1 MHDHV
6 AFAVP
11 HAKTLSPWPEKRRE
25 HASHPVHTYM
35 RGSLLVTL
43 RRWLLKWKANGWIKG
58 IFAQRTTITY
68 ISWVDLQKSIFND
81 SVSPREVEVVEFIGE
96 VWIDIYRDRMV
107 VLIGRNSN
115 GGQGR
120 CPMTTYLSDSWAIIT
135 MLSCGRWG
143 QDSVWLGGTLRDY
156 LVGQK
161 RPQVTK
167 VI

>member
-96 VWIDIYRDRMV
+96 V
-107 VLIGRNSN
+107 
-115 GGQGR
+115 
-120 CPMTTYLSDSWAIIT
+120 
-135 MLSCGRWG
+135 
-143 QDSVWLGGTLRDY
+143 
-156 LVGQK
+156 
-161 RPQVTK
+161 
-167 VI
+167 